1 MGYERHL
8 GGTKCKHCRA
18 VMADPLCICG
28 EVHGYQLCEPPE
40 GHVCEVPEDGID
52 LRPHLRS
59 IGATYAV
66 VGDAHRVELIDDEP
80 GLPPFPISDLECP
93 YVSPTRELRG
103 IRNGH
108 EGPHGWE
115 R

>member
-28 EVHGYQLCEPPE
+28 AVHGYELCEPTE

-66 VGDAHRVELIDDEP
+66 VGDGTGDAHRVELVDDEP
-80 GLPPFPISDLECP
+80 DRPAPHQEARQICSVVRAASSSQACTSL
-93 YVSPTRELRG
+93 TR
-103 IRNGH
+103 
-108 EGPHGWE
+108 
-115 R
+115 